1 MSSSAFRPGVVAGF
15 YPERQ
20 EPGINWLEGMGS
32 QLSGLFARR
41 AQASRSRLQHIAERV
56 EKHGDVMS
64 RLRNPEVKEMVY
76 TLRQRLLTD
85 GLVEEPVAQC
95 FALVRE
101 LAEREL
107 GMRHFDTQLM
117 GGWVMLSGMLAEM
130 ETGEGKTLTATLP
143 ACTAALAGIPVHI
156 VTVNDYLATRDATSM
171 RPLYEALG
179 LTVGTITAG
188 MEPEARRAAYACDVT
203 YCTNKEVAFDYLRD
217 RITLGNHAGRLQLE
231 LERLHNKRARI
242 DRLLMRGLCFAIVD
256 EADSVLIDEART
268 PLIISRPG
276 DNKDQIQAYG
286 RALDLARRLEP
297 DLHFHVRGLERE
309 VVVTGLGRTR
319 LAELA
324 SAYGGIWSGS
334 RRREELVQQALVAQ
348 CLYVR
353 DRHYLVRD
361 DTVQIIDENT
371 GRVMPGRSWERGLHQ
386 MIETKEGC
394 SVTAQNETVARLTY
408 QRFFRR
414 YLRLSGMTGTAREV
428 AGELR
433 WVYRLNVVT
442 LPTHRPLRRTS
453 TGDRIYRTAAAKW
466 SAIVERVRELH
477 RRGRPVL
484 VGTRSVADS
493 EHLSGLLTKASLVH
507 QVLNARQDKQEAEI
521 IARAGEAG
529 CITVA
534 TNMAGRGTDIR
545 LALGVE
551 KRGGL
556 HVIAAECNEAHRI
569 DRQLF
574 GRCGRQGDRGS
585 YESILS
591 FEDDLPA
598 RYCPSSLHALAVG
611 IGGRQQGVPHWIGRS
626 LMWIAQRAAEWRH
639 RRDRRHVLKMDEQL
653 NDMLAF
659 SGRLE

>member
-1 MSSSAFRPGVVAGF
+1 MSSSALRPGVVSGF

-20 EPGINWLEGMGS
+20 EPGINWLERTGS
-32 QLSGLFARR
+32 QLSGLFAWR
-41 AQASRSRLQHIAERV
+41 ARASSARLQHVAERV
-56 EKHGDVMS
+56 EKHSDVMS
-64 RLRNPEVKEMVY
+64 RLRDAEVKEMVY
-76 TLRQRLLTD
+76 TLRQRLLTE
-85 GLVEEPVAQC
+85 GLVEKPVAQC

-101 LAEREL
+101 MAGRILS
-107 GMRHFDTQLM
+107 MRHFDTQLM
-117 GGWVMLSGMLAEM
+117 GGWVILNGMLAEM

-156 VTVNDYLATRDATSM
+156 ITVNDYLAARDTALM
-171 RPLYEALG
+171 RPLYETLG
-179 LTVGTITAG
+179 LTVGTVTASMG
-188 MEPEARRAAYACDVT
+188 PEARRAAYACDVT
-203 YCTNKEVAFDYLRD
+203 YCTNKEIAFDYLRD
-217 RITLGNHAGRLQLE
+217 RITLGNNAGRLQLE
-231 LERLHNKRARI
+231 LERLHDKHARI
-242 DRLLMRGLCFAIVD
+242 NRLVMRGLCFAIVD

-276 DNKDQIQAYG
+276 DTKDQTQTYSE
-286 RALDLARRLEP
+286 ALGLAQQLKP
-297 DLHFHVRGLERE
+297 GLHFHVRERERE
-309 VVVTGLGRTR
+309 VEITEQGRTR
-319 LAELA
+319 LAGLA
-324 SAYGGIWSGS
+324 SAHGGIWSGS
-334 RRREELVQQALVAQ
+334 RRREELVRQALVAQ
-348 CLYVR
+348 HLFVC

-361 DTVQIIDENT
+361 DSVQITDENT

-394 SVTAQNETVARLTY
+394 GVTAQHETVARLTY

-433 WVYRLNVVT
+433 SVYRLNVVT
-442 LPTHRPLRRTS
+442 LPSHRPPRRIL

-466 SAIVERVRELH
+466 SAIVERIRELH
-477 RRGRPVL
+477 HRGRPVL

-493 EHLSGLLTKASLVH
+493 EYLSRLLTQASLAH
-507 QVLNARQDKQEAEI
+507 QVLNARQDKQEADI

-545 LALGVE
+545 LTPGVE
-551 KRGGL
+551 EHGGL

-591 FEDDLPA
+591 IEDDLPT
-598 RYCPSSLHALAVG
+598 RYCPNSLRSLAAS
-611 IGGRQQGVPHWIGRS
+611 IGDRQRGTPHWIGSS

-653 NDMLAF
+653 NDRLAF

>member
-1 MSSSAFRPGVVAGF
+1 MSSSALRPGVVSGF

-20 EPGINWLEGMGS
+20 EPGINWLERTGS
-32 QLSGLFARR
+32 QLSGMFARR
-41 AQASRSRLQHIAERV
+41 AASRSRLQRIAERV
-56 EKHGDVMS
+56 AKHGAVMS
-64 RLRNPEVKEMVY
+64 RLCDPDVKRMVH
-76 TLRQRLLTD
+76 TVRQRLLTD
-85 GLVEEPVAQC
+85 GLVEQPVALC

-101 LAEREL
+101 LADRTL

-156 VTVNDYLATRDATSM
+156 VTVNDYLATRDSTTM

-179 LTVGTITAG
+179 LTVGAITAG
-188 MEPEARRAAYACDVT
+188 MEPDARRAAYACDVT

-217 RITLGNHAGRLQLE
+217 RITLGNHGGRLQLE
-231 LERLHNKRARI
+231 LERLHNKRSRI

-276 DNKDQIQAYG
+276 DSKDQIQTYHQ
-286 RALDLARRLEP
+286 ALDLAKQLEP
-297 DLHFHVRGLERE
+297 DLHFHVRALERE
-309 VVVTGLGRTR
+309 VVISNAGRSQLT
-319 LAELA
+319 ELT

-348 CLYVR
+348 HLYLR

-361 DTVQIIDENT
+361 NTVQIIDENT

-394 SVTAQNETVARLTY
+394 RVTAQNETVARLTY

-428 AGELR
+428 AGELGS
-433 WVYRLNVVT
+433 VYRLSVVT
-442 LPTHRPLRRTS
+442 LPTNRPRRRTL

-466 SAIVERVRELH
+466 SVIVERVRELH

-534 TNMAGRGTDIR
+534 TNMAGRGTDIQ
-545 LALGVE
+545 LASGVE
-551 KRGGL
+551 ERGGL

-591 FEDDLPA
+591 VEDDLPT
-598 RYCPSSLHALAVG
+598 RYCPSSLRALAAS
-611 IGGRQQGVPHWIGRS
+611 IGGRQQDVPHWIGRS
-626 LMWIAQRAAEWRH
+626 LMWIAQRGAEWRH
-639 RRDRRHVLKMDEQL
+639 YRERRRVLKMDEQL